1 LTAGG
6 AQPNGDGYQVYWRVP
21 IDNTHHWLFNFTFR
35 RSGPIPQEHR
45 YARSWAMMSPDYHF
59 IRNPSNRYLQD
70 REEQRTGTFTGM
82 GSTFIV
88 QDAMANESQGPI
100 QDRTR
105 ETLGVAD
112 MGIVAWRQ
120 MLLRAIRSFQEGAEP
135 PGRIYDPAVNA
146 VDPIFLKHNAPP
158 SDSELDALL
167 EETRY
172 KWVASLDRGSA
183 VGVR

>member
-1 LTAGG
+1 
-6 AQPNGDGYQVYWRVP
+6 
-21 IDNTHHWLFNFTFR
+21 
-35 RSGPIPQEHR
+35 
-45 YARSWAMMSPDYHF
+45 
-59 IRNPSNRYLQD
+59 
-70 REEQRTGTFTGM
+70 M

-112 MGIVAWRQ
+112 IGIVAWRR
-120 MLLRAIRSFQEGAEP
+120 MLLRAIRSVQEGNEP
-135 PGRIYDPAVNA
+135 PGRIHDPVVNT

-158 SDSELDALL
+158 SDTELDALL

-172 KWVASLDRGSA
+172 KWVPS
-183 VGVR
+183 VGRSVVGARS